1 MGRKGKRKRK
11 TPLQKAVDKEVRRL
25 ERLITKYE
33 KRGFHLKKSAYS
45 TSYTSRNLARLK
57 AKKEADLYKKM
68 EWVDPSTGEVF
79 SREKGEEIL
88 ALRATEAEMTFDNL
102 KDILDTI
109 ENQAVREELRSI
121 MERQIDEFGLTP
133 YLQALDPNKKEI
145 YDNLQAAN
153 NYKRAQY
160 SNAVNRLKAYLAVV
174 PLQAQEMD
182 VISQYYEDEAED
194 VDYE

>member
-25 ERLITKYE
+25 ERLINKYE

-57 AKKEADLYKKM
+57 AKKEADLYNKM
-68 EWVDPSTGEVF
+68 EWVDPSTGEVY

-174 PLQAQEMD
+174 PLTAQEMD